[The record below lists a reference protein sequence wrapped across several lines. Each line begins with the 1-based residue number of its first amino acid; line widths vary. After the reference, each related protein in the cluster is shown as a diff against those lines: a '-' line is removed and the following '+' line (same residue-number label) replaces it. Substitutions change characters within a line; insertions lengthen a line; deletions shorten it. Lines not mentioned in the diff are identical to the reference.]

1 MPADSKRASG
11 EDEDEDEDEEEA
23 GGSSA
28 PRTPKHL
35 ALASTVLKSMFPAIN
50 IATVRLGDCRRVC
63 LFHRDP
69 VSGCIE
75 LRQFVV
81 GLRPAGISRGVRK
94 AVATRKLNLGAAQD
108 IAELVER
115 GSTRGLA
122 ARPAR
127 STAAS
132 SSSSSASGA
141 VDDGYVSAGT
151 ASDSEWEEDESH
163 GRVVLPEGRGSTGN
177 KGLGS
182 G

>member
-1 MPADSKRASG
+1 
-11 EDEDEDEDEEEA
+11 
-23 GGSSA
+23 
-28 PRTPKHL
+28 
-35 ALASTVLKSMFPAIN
+35 MFPAIN

-122 ARPAR
+122 AR
-127 STAAS
+127 S
-132 SSSSSASGA
+132 SSSSSSSLSASGT
-141 VDDGYVSAGT
+141 VEDGYVSAGT

-177 KGLGS
+177 KGLGL